1 MLKKSQASGKTHLR
15 GEIPW
20 LSPGAIGVVKLT
32 NMSEDQS
39 NNGSGRKTLMGRIG
53 DMFTSE
59 PRDREE
65 FKELINESFE
75 RGILDAEVL
84 AMIEGAL
91 AVSEMQVRDAMIPR
105 SHMVVIPLETPLDE
119 FLPLVLESGHSRFPV
134 IGEDRDEVEGILLA
148 KDLLRYYS
156 ENSGPLDL
164 KSLVRPA
171 VVIPESKRLNML
183 LRDFRASRNHM
194 AIVVDEYGGV
204 SGLITIE
211 DVLEEIVGEIDDE
224 HDEAEEAPIKSVGGT
239 KYQINALAEV
249 EDFNEAFECDFSDEG
264 YDTVGG
270 LLLAEFGRVPENG
283 EKVIL
288 ADRFEFTVTAAD
300 NRRII
305 MLEMNDLLVE

>member
-1 MLKKSQASGKTHLR
+1 
-15 GEIPW
+15 
-20 LSPGAIGVVKLT
+20 
-32 NMSEDQS
+32 MSEDQS
-39 NNGSGRKTLMGRIG
+39 SNGSGRKTWMGRLS
-53 DMFTSE
+53 DVFTSE

-65 FKELINESFE
+65 LKELINESCE
-75 RGILDAEVL
+75 KGILDAEVV

-91 AVSEMQVRDAMIPR
+91 AVSEMQVRDAMVPR
-105 SHMVVIPLETPLDE
+105 SHMVVIPLENSMEE
-119 FLPLVLESGHSRFPV
+119 FLPLILESGHSRFPV

-148 KDLLRYYS
+148 KDLLRQFA
-156 ENSGPLDL
+156 ENSGPVDL
-164 KSLVRPA
+164 KTLVRPA

-224 HDEAEEAPIKSVGGT
+224 HDEEEEAPIKQLG
-239 KYQINALAEV
+239 KNRFQINALTEV
-249 EDFNEAFECDFSDEG
+249 EEFNEAFSCDFSDEG

-270 LLLAEFGRVPENG
+270 LLLAEFGRVPEKG
-283 EKVIL
+283 EEVVLAGRFQFKVTI
-288 ADRFEFTVTAAD
+288 AD

-305 MLEMNDLLVE
+305 MLEMSDHNAE

>member
-1 MLKKSQASGKTHLR
+1 MQDEESSCLFLRRDGRRQGVAKQA
-15 GEIPW
+15 
-20 LSPGAIGVVKLT
+20 LT

-39 NNGSGRKTLMGRIG
+39 SNGSGRKTWMGRIG
-53 DMFTSE
+53 EMFTSE

-65 FKELINESFE
+65 FKELIQESVE
-75 RGILDAEVL
+75 RGILDAEVA

-105 SHMVVIPLETPLDE
+105 SHMVVIPLETSLDE
-119 FLPLVLESGHSRFPV
+119 FLPQVLESGHSRFPV

-148 KDLLRYYS
+148 KDLLRHYA

-224 HDEAEEAPIKSVGGT
+224 HDEEEEAPIKPLGGT
-239 KYQINALAEV
+239 RYQINALAEV
-249 EDFNEAFECDFSDEG
+249 EDFNEAFDCDFSDEG

-270 LLLAEFGRVPENG
+270 LLLAEFGRVPERG
-283 EKVIL
+283 EKVTK

-305 MLEMNDLLVE
+305 MLEMNDLRVE